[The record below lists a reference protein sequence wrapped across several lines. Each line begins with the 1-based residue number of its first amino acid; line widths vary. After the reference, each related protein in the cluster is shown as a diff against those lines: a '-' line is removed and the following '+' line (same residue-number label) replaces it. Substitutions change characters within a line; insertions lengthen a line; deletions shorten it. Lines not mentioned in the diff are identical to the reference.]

1 MPPQIATIARPAPSA
16 ADPGAASAGL
26 TGRSWKWRVAAQAR
40 LAARLLLLWATPFLP
55 EAFSASLPESRPTGI
70 VEPFLDVTLSAP
82 VPGILTRR
90 EFEEGMEV
98 KEGSVLLELDS
109 NLEQLEVER
118 RRIVRDQK
126 RADFEATQKLFSAT
140 KGVSKEEVEKKE
152 AEYRVA
158 SVEGEMAAEQLR
170 RRQVLAPHAGVITE
184 IMLEV
189 GEACQAYEPLIR
201 VVDTRRCYLVTN
213 VEARQGSRLKAGQ
226 KLTLEIDLGEGKT
239 TVPGTIVFLSPLVDA
254 ASGLQ
259 KVKIIFENKDGKVRP
274 GLTGIILSET

>member
-1 MPPQIATIARPAPSA
+1 
-16 ADPGAASAGL
+16 
-26 TGRSWKWRVAAQAR
+26 
-40 LAARLLLLWATPFLP
+40 
-55 EAFSASLPESRPTGI
+55 
-70 VEPFLDVTLSAP
+70 
-82 VPGILTRR
+82 
-90 EFEEGMEV
+90 MEV